1 MRFIGSKRL
10 LLNNIDEAIIYNIE
24 DHQKLESFCDI
35 FSGTAYVANYFK
47 KKYRIISNDLLYF
60 SYCIQNTYIKLNRT
74 PTFSKLLKPGECI
87 IEYLNKISDE
97 GEGFIYKNFSPNKSS
112 ERKYLSN
119 LNAKKIDTFRLNI
132 ENWLEK
138 KLINKDE
145 YIYLISLVIEAT
157 PFVSNI
163 AGTYGA
169 YLKNWDPRSKKNLK
183 LIKPQIFDNNKKNQ
197 SFNENSNLLIKKI
210 SGDILYLDPP
220 YNSRQYL
227 PNYHLLETIAKY
239 DNPELR
245 GKTGLRN
252 YENQKSD
259 FCKKSYAEDAL
270 EDLMSNANFKYTILS
285 YSSDGIIDETRLD
298 KLILK
303 YSNKLNKKY
312 KIPYRRYIKDKDDVK
327 KKLYEMIYIIK
338 NK

>member
-1 MRFIGSKRL
+1 M
-10 LLNNIDEAIIYNIE
+10 
-24 DHQKLESFCDI
+24 
-35 FSGTAYVANYFK
+35 
-47 KKYRIISNDLLYF
+47 
-60 SYCIQNTYIKLNRT
+60 
-74 PTFSKLLKPGECI
+74 
-87 IEYLNKISDE
+87 
-97 GEGFIYKNFSPNKSS
+97 
-112 ERKYLSN
+112 
-119 LNAKKIDTFRLNI
+119 
-132 ENWLEK
+132 
-138 KLINKDE
+138 
-145 YIYLISLVIEAT
+145 
-157 PFVSNI
+157 
-163 AGTYGA
+163 
-169 YLKNWDPRSKKNLK
+169 
-183 LIKPQIFDNNKKNQ
+183 
-197 SFNENSNLLIKKI
+197 IKKI

-303 YSNKLNKKY
+303 YSDKLNKKY
-312 KIPYRRYIKDKDDVK
+312 KITYRRYIKDKDDIK